1 MVNFAIREPS
11 RPSNIPEH
19 AQWLAG
25 IDSGFWFAIDPHDEV
40 KYIYTIY
47 CYEMTGD
54 LKFKRLY
61 VVDHPGFNWKVNY
74 AFTHLSHGQYCSISQ
89 NNKLYRFSL
98 LSKDNKDQSKSDHSE
113 IGNN

>member
-1 MVNFAIREPS
+1 MVNFAIIEPD
-11 RPSNIPEH
+11 RPAHLPDH

-25 IDSGFWFAIDPHDEV
+25 IDSGYWFAIDPHDEV
-40 KYIYTIY
+40 RYIYQIY
-47 CYEMTGD
+47 CFEMTGD

-61 VVDHPGFNWKVNY
+61 VVDHPGFNWKKEY
-74 AFTHLSHGQYCSISQ
+74 SFTHLSHGQYCSISQ

-98 LSKDNKDQSKSDHSE
+98 LSKGAKDKSNSGHSE